1 MTMAGISRRVFLS
14 IASMVAAFSNRTAL
28 ADTPSSLPDAAKN
41 GGMSLLE
48 ALSLRQSTRLFA
60 DKPIDDETLSTLL
73 WCAFGINRPNSG
85 GHTAPSW
92 HGAMETDIYVADER
106 GVRKFDPAGQ
116 AAVTILSRDIR
127 RLASKETFVET
138 APAVLIYCADRV
150 RLHVANEDQASA
162 FAHVDAGIVA
172 QNVYLY
178 CASAGLGTCLVGG
191 VDQPTLGKVLGLP
204 QTQFVTFVQ
213 PVGYPSSG

>member
-1 MTMAGISRRVFLS
+1 MASISRRVFLS
-14 IASMVAAFSNRTAL
+14 LAAMVAAFANRMAS
-28 ADTPSSLPDAAKN
+28 ADTSSLPEAAKN

-48 ALSLRQSTRLFA
+48 ALSLRQSTRHFA

-92 HGAMETDIYVADER
+92 HGAMETEIYVADAS

-116 AAVTILSRDIR
+116 AAVTTLGRDIR
-127 RLASKETFVET
+127 SAASKESFVGT
-138 APAVLIYCADRV
+138 APTVLIYCVDRT
-150 RLHVANEDQASA
+150 RLQIPNEAQESA
-162 FAHVDAGIVA
+162 FAHVDAAIVA

-178 CASAGLGTCLVGG
+178 CASVGLGTCLVGG
-191 VDQPTLGKVLGLP
+191 VDKPALGRMLGLSEA
-204 QTQFVTFVQ
+204 QFVTFVQ

>member
-1 MTMAGISRRVFLS
+1 MAGISRRIFLS
-14 IASMVAAFSNRTAL
+14 ITATAAAFTNRTAR
-28 ADTPSSLPDAAKN
+28 ADSSPSLPEAAKS

-48 ALSLRQSTRLFA
+48 ALSLRQSTRRFT

-92 HGAMETDIYVADER
+92 HGAMETIIYVADAA
-106 GVRKFDPAGQ
+106 GLRKFDPSGQ
-116 AAVTILSRDIR
+116 AAVTILSADIR
-127 RLASKETFVET
+127 GAISKEPFVET
-138 APAVLIYCADRV
+138 APIVLVYSADRK
-150 RLHVANEDQASA
+150 RLHAADEDQESA

-172 QNVYLY
+172 QNVYLF

-191 VDQPTLGKVLGLP
+191 LDKPTLGKMLGLP
-204 QTQFVTFVQ
+204 DTQFVTFVQ
-213 PVGYPSSG
+213 PVGYPNSG